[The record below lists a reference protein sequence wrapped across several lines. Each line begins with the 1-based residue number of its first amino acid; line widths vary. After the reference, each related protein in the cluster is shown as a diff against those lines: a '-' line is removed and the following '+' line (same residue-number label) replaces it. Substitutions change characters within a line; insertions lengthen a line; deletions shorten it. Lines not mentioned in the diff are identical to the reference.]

1 MSSSGSRSGVVID
14 ESYQWLITKESPAP
28 RLPIAELVPEHA
40 ATCLPTSPSNRTLR
54 GIEFLQGIDGVH
66 ATSWLDKRPRRHA
79 GVASRLETAA
89 RVDLRRIPVSGR
101 RPRLRAGIARI
112 PGRHR
117 HHQCMVVVD
126 ALPVPVRGRGL
137 AVDGEAEGVVLDD
150 DGVG

>member
-14 ESYQWLITKESPAP
+14 ESYQWLITNESPAP
-28 RLPIAELVPEHA
+28 RLR
-40 ATCLPTSPSNRTLR
+40 SPSWFRNMPHRTRTLR

-66 ATSWLDKRPRRHA
+66 ATSWLDKRPRRHP

-117 HHQCMVVVD
+117 HHQRMVVVD
-126 ALPVPVRGRGL
+126 ALTVPVRGRSL